1 MNVPIRVLGVVLAS
15 CLAAASSIGQVVPRL
30 GGVQDKMY
38 RDETLYVREVH
49 ERIGELPVELAAQL
63 RRELSALGV
72 AETRGFYDSR
82 TGRWSSMILRVPLLP
97 GEGHGND
104 LKWPDGAAP
113 RHEGEIK
120 ERVWDAV
127 RRYLFSR
134 RELRLDMTQVE
145 PAPRIGVFEGG
156 RFIVVH
162 AARVVGGIP
171 VRDNSVTAT
180 INRGNLILLGVQNW
194 ADMDAP
200 LEPSVSPEQAQAA
213 VHVYVR
219 PFMVTRFE
227 KLPHLELIPVDRGG
241 RIGYRLAWVVLA
253 RVAGDVG
260 LWESLIDA
268 STGELISFEDRNQYN
283 QRRAIGGVYPVSN
296 DQRVPDGVEQ
306 VGWPMPY
313 TDINAGGVTRYTDSG
328 GSFGCIPGSIQTSL
342 SGLFVKINDNC
353 GAVDETSASGDLDLG
368 SGPAAAST
376 DCTVPAGHSAGDTKS
391 SRTGF
396 YELNRI
402 KEQARG
408 YLTQNSWL
416 QEQLTANMNIDDTC
430 NAFWDGGAVNFF
442 KSGGGCRNTGEQAA
456 IFDHEWGHGMD
467 NNGVNP
473 NIAEP
478 GEAIADI
485 FAVVR
490 LNTSCIGRGFRI
502 NQVCGGYGD
511 ACDGTPATGCTGVRD
526 VDFQNHRCDRPHT
539 ITWITDGF
547 TTLSIFSHDCIS
559 SYNPK

>member
-162 AARVVGGIP
+162 RRARRRRHPRARQLRHRDDQPRQPDPSRCSELGRHGRAARALRLARAGAG
-171 VRDNSVTAT
+171 
-180 INRGNLILLGVQNW
+180 RGPRLRPALHGHALRE
-194 ADMDAP
+194 AAAP
-200 LEPSVSPEQAQAA
+200 RA
-213 VHVYVR
+213 H
-219 PFMVTRFE
+219 
-227 KLPHLELIPVDRGG
+227 PVDRGG

-402 KEQARG
+402 KEQA
-408 YLTQNSWL
+408 
-416 QEQLTANMNIDDTC
+416 A
-430 NAFWDGGAVNFF
+430 
-442 KSGGGCRNTGEQAA
+442 
-456 IFDHEWGHGMD
+456 
-467 NNGVNP
+467 
-473 NIAEP
+473 
-478 GEAIADI
+478 
-485 FAVVR
+485 
-490 LNTSCIGRGFRI
+490 
-502 NQVCGGYGD
+502 
-511 ACDGTPATGCTGVRD
+511 GT
-526 VDFQNHRCDRPHT
+526 
-539 ITWITDGF
+539 
-547 TTLSIFSHDCIS
+547 
-559 SYNPK
+559 